1 MKGIIPLLCLL
12 SVGLLWGQDRTVGKA
27 FVTRSEVMGCQGMAA
42 TSQPLASQV
51 AVDILKQ
58 GGNAIDAA
66 IAANAMLGLVEPM
79 SCGIGGD
86 LFAIVW
92 DAESKKLY
100 GLNASGRSA
109 AGLSLAELQAK
120 GLTEIPVRGPLPV
133 TVPGCVDGWFELH
146 QRFGQLPMAAI
157 LAPAIRYA
165 REGFPV
171 TEIIARS
178 WQGSAGYLKQFP
190 NFRETYLPDGQAPTK
205 GAIFHNPDLAT
216 TLAQIAGEGC
226 RSFYEGPIAAKITA
240 YLKKKEGYLDRQ
252 DLRQHHSTWVEP
264 LSTNYRGYDIWELPP
279 NGQGIAVLQMLNIL
293 EQYDLAAM
301 GFGSADYLHHLIEAK
316 KIVYEDRARFYADPA
331 FHQLPV
337 ESLIAKEYARRR
349 SRLLDPAK
357 SADSYPA
364 GRLKK
369 GDTVYLTV
377 ADQQGNM
384 VSLIQSIYWGF
395 GSGLVPD
402 GLGFALQNRGALFSL
417 DPEHY
422 NCYAPGK
429 RPFHTI
435 IPAFITKAGRPCIS
449 FGVMGGAMQP
459 QGQVQVVIN
468 LIDFGMG
475 LQAAGDA
482 PRIRHSGSSQPNGGI
497 MQDGGTVYMESG
509 FPAETLRELTRRGH
523 RIVYEVGIFGGYQ
536 AIRYDH
542 DNQAYH
548 GASEC
553 RKDGLAIGY

>member
-1 MKGIIPLLCLL
+1 MKGIIPVLFFLGVSMLRA
-12 SVGLLWGQDRTVGKA
+12 QDRSVGKA
-27 FVTRSEVMGCQGMAA
+27 FVTRSEVMGCKGMAA
-42 TSQPLASQV
+42 TSHPLASQV
-51 AVDILKQ
+51 AIDILQQ
-58 GGNAIDAA
+58 GGHAVDAA

-86 LFAIVW
+86 LFALVW
-92 DAESKKLY
+92 DAQSEKLY

-109 AGLSLAELQAK
+109 AGLSLADLKAK
-120 GLTEIPVRGPLPV
+120 GLEEVPVRGPLPV
-133 TVPGCVDGWFELH
+133 TVPGCVDGWYELH
-146 QRFGQLPMAAI
+146 QRFGQLPMAKI
-157 LAPAIRYA
+157 LAPTITYA

-171 TEIIARS
+171 TEIIAHAWQRS
-178 WQGSAGYLKQFP
+178 ASYLDQYV
-190 NFRETYLPDGQAPTK
+190 NFRRTYLPGGKAPVR
-205 GAIFHNPDLAT
+205 GEIFRNPDLGA
-216 TLAQIAGEGC
+216 TLAQIAEAG
-226 RSFYEGPIAAKITA
+226 RQAFYEGQIAIKIST
-240 YLKKKEGYLDRQ
+240 YLKEKGGYLTRQ
-252 DLRQHHSTWVEP
+252 DLRKHQSTWVEP

-279 NGQGIAVLQMLNIL
+279 NGQGIAVLQILNIL
-293 EQYDLAAM
+293 EQYDIAAM

-316 KIVYEDRARFYADPA
+316 KIVYEDRACFYADPA
-331 FHQLPV
+331 FNQLPV
-337 ESLIAKEYARRR
+337 TTLISKDYARQR
-349 SRLLDPAK
+349 SQLLDPRKA
-357 SADSYPA
+357 ADSYPA
-364 GRLKK
+364 GRLKA

-377 ADQQGNM
+377 ADKQGNM

-435 IPAFITKAGRPCIS
+435 IPAFITKAGRPYIS

-475 LQAAGDA
+475 LQETGDA
-482 PRIRHSGSSQPNGGI
+482 PRIRHSGSSQPNGGV
-497 MQDGGTVYMESG
+497 MGDGGTVYIESG
-509 FPAETLRELTRRGH
+509 FPAETLRELAQKGH
-523 RIVYEVGIFGGYQ
+523 QLVYEIGIFGGYQ

-542 DNQAYH
+542 ERRVYH

-553 RKDGLAIGY
+553 RKDGMAVGY